1 MGAERMPTRSTRRAV
16 ASITAQLAALDSMT
30 VAELAVKW
38 AELFSQPTRSR
49 NKAYLRKRLAW
60 RIQELAEGGLS
71 ERARARIEELA
82 ADAPVRWRKRKK
94 PADIK
99 RVLRR
104 DPRLPEPGTVI
115 TRVYKATEHRVTVQ
129 HDGFQYGDQRYRS
142 LSKIARQITGTHWN
156 GFLFFGLIRR
166 TGPEAET

>member
-1 MGAERMPTRSTRRAV
+1 MLET
-16 ASITAQLAALDSMT
+16 
-30 VAELAVKW
+30 EVK
-38 AELFSQPTRSR
+38 
-49 NKAYLRKRLAW
+49 K
-60 RIQELAEGGLS
+60 
-71 ERARARIEELA
+71 A
-82 ADAPVRWRKRKK
+82 AD
-94 PADIK
+94 IE

-156 GFLFFGLIRR
+156 GYLFFGLMSS
-166 TGPEAET
+166 TSQEADA